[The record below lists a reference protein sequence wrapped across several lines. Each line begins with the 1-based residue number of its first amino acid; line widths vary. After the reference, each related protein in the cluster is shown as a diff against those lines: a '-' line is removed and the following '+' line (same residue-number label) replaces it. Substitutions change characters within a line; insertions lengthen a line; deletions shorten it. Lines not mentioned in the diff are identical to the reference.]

1 MISGEA
7 GYRSLYLSHAKRA
20 LYHLSYIPR
29 ITTHLLY
36 HNNNKPTTTT
46 NPPQQQTHHNNK
58 PTTTTNQHHHHNK
71 ASHTHTTHTRK
82 TAPIKRKSQ
91 IAPLHRFQR
100 ISHRIHSI
108 HAHSSLR
115 FASVRFASFRF
126 VSVRFALQQALSARR
141 SARLLQLVHDLRAS

>member
-46 NPPQQQTHHNNK
+46 NPQQQQSLT
-58 PTTTTNQHHHHNK
+58 
-71 ASHTHTTHTRK
+71 SHTTHTRK